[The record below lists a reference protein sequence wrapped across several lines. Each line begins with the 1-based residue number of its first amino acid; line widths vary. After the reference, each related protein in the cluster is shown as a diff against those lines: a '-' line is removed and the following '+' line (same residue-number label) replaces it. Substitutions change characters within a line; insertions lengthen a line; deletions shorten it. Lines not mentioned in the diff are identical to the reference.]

1 MAGLPPLPR
10 LPGSASLLLQVTDRW
25 PSASTTR
32 STQSWPVSSV
42 TLAPAVLP
50 AVARRVTAA
59 IVVPVAKTAAVAT
72 VALGGIA
79 EQRFNA
85 LTDLRITQLD
95 SGLTV
100 ATEHVPGALS
110 VATGVWVGVGSRDE
124 PAELSGV
131 SHFLEHL
138 LFKGTATR
146 SSQEISRSVDRVG
159 GDFNAFTS
167 KEYTAYYCRLPARHA
182 LFGVELLGDVLIRPA
197 LRASDVDSERLV
209 ILEELAM
216 DDDSPDDVAHR
227 MFSSQLFADH
237 PLGRET
243 AGDRDTVLAIDAG
256 DVRRFFD
263 SHYHA
268 GSMVVTLAGPIPHDE
283 ALKMLSSA
291 FVDVRRTGEVPQRT
305 APDKIGGN
313 DSIDDDTEQVHI
325 VMGSRALPRGD
336 EDREPLDVINQVFGG
351 GLSSRL
357 FEEIRE
363 RRGLAYSVYSGVSA
377 YADSGAFQMYA
388 GTQPEHRDEVIALLR
403 AELDK
408 LVNDGI
414 SDEELDVAVG
424 YLTGAF
430 ELGLEDTGA
439 RMARNGGQ
447 LITTGSVRPIDEQ
460 VARWAAVDQVAV
472 KRTIDR
478 VLTIDPILV
487 TVGPT
492 ATR

>member
-1 MAGLPPLPR
+1 M
-10 LPGSASLLLQVTDRW
+10 
-25 PSASTTR
+25 
-32 STQSWPVSSV
+32 
-42 TLAPAVLP
+42 
-50 AVARRVTAA
+50 
-59 IVVPVAKTAAVAT
+59 
-72 VALGGIA
+72 
-79 EQRFNA
+79 
-85 LTDLRITQLD
+85 
-95 SGLTV
+95 

-124 PAELSGV
+124 PPELSGV

-138 LFKGTATR
+138 LFKGTPTR
-146 SSQEISRSVDRVG
+146 SSQDISRSVDRVG

-182 LFGVELLGDVLIRPA
+182 VFGVGLLGDVLIRPA
-197 LRASDVDSERLV
+197 LREADVDSERLV

-227 MFSSQLFADH
+227 MFAAQLFAEH

-243 AGDRDTVLAIDAG
+243 AGDRDTVQAINAA
-256 DVRRFFD
+256 DVRTFFE

-268 GSMVVTLAGPIPHDE
+268 GSMVVTLAGPIDHDE
-283 ALKMLSSA
+283 ALQLVSTA
-291 FVDVRRTGEVPQRT
+291 FADVRTTGHIPQRS
-305 APDKIGGN
+305 APDGIGGS
-313 DSIDDDTEQVHI
+313 DSMDDDTEQVHI
-325 VMGSRALPRGD
+325 VMGGRSFARGD
-336 EDREPLDVINQVFGG
+336 NDREALDVVNHVFGG

-377 YADSGAFQMYA
+377 YTDSGAFQMYA
-388 GTQPEHRDEVIALLR
+388 GTQPEHGDEVIELMHS
-403 AELDK
+403 ELDR
-408 LVNDGI
+408 LVSDGVT
-414 SDEELDVAVG
+414 DDELDVAVG

-460 VARWAAVDQVAV
+460 VARWAAVDQTAV
-472 KRTIDR
+472 KRTIGRVFNDDR
-478 VLTIDPILV
+478 ITV
-487 TVGPT
+487 TVGPNS
-492 ATR
+492 

>member
-1 MAGLPPLPR
+1 M
-10 LPGSASLLLQVTDRW
+10 
-25 PSASTTR
+25 
-32 STQSWPVSSV
+32 
-42 TLAPAVLP
+42 
-50 AVARRVTAA
+50 
-59 IVVPVAKTAAVAT
+59 
-72 VALGGIA
+72 
-79 EQRFNA
+79 
-85 LTDLRITQLD
+85 
-95 SGLTV
+95 

-124 PAELSGV
+124 PVELSGV

-138 LFKGTATR
+138 LFKGTPTR
-146 SSQEISRSVDRVG
+146 TSQEISRSVDRVG
-159 GDFNAFTS
+159 GDFNAFTA

-197 LRASDVDSERLV
+197 LRETDVDSERLV

-227 MFSSQLFADH
+227 TFAAQLFSDH

-243 AGDRDTVLAIDAG
+243 AGDRDTVQAIKAA

-268 GSMVVTLAGPIPHDE
+268 GSMVVTFAGPIEHDE
-283 ALKMLSSA
+283 ALKLISA
-291 FVDVRRTGEVPQRT
+291 AFAEVRPAGEMVLRQPPQSVGR
-305 APDKIGGN
+305 N

-325 VMGSRALPRGD
+325 VMGGRSLARGD
-336 EDREPLDVINQVFGG
+336 DDREALDVVNHVFGG

-377 YADSGAFQMYA
+377 YTDSGAFQMYA
-388 GTQPEHRDEVIALLR
+388 GTQPEHGDEVIGLMR
-403 AELDK
+403 GELDR
-408 LVNDGI
+408 LVSDGI
-414 SDEELDVAVG
+414 TDDELDVAVG

-447 LITTGSVRPIDEQ
+447 LITTGSIRPIAEQ
-460 VARWAAVDQVAV
+460 VQRWAAVEQSAV
-472 KRTIDR
+472 KRLIGR
-478 VLTIDPILV
+478 VFVDDPIVV

-492 ATR
+492 A

>member
-1 MAGLPPLPR
+1 
-10 LPGSASLLLQVTDRW
+10 
-25 PSASTTR
+25 
-32 STQSWPVSSV
+32 
-42 TLAPAVLP
+42 
-50 AVARRVTAA
+50 
-59 IVVPVAKTAAVAT
+59 
-72 VALGGIA
+72 
-79 EQRFNA
+79 

-124 PAELSGV
+124 PPELSGV

-138 LFKGTATR
+138 LFKGTPTR

-159 GDFNAFTS
+159 GDFNAFTA

-182 LFGVELLGDVLIRPA
+182 TFGVDLLGDVLIRPA
-197 LRASDVDSERLV
+197 LREADVDSERLV

-227 MFSSQLFADH
+227 MFAAQLFADH

-243 AGDRDTVLAIDAG
+243 AGDRDTVQAINAD
-256 DVRRFFD
+256 DVRRFFE

-268 GSMVVTLAGPIPHDE
+268 GSMVVTLAGPIDHDV
-283 ALKMLSSA
+283 ALQMVATSFA
-291 FVDVRRTGEVPQRT
+291 DVRHTGTTPSRNAPT
-305 APDKIGGN
+305 AIGGS
-313 DSIDDDTEQVHI
+313 DSLDDDTEQVHI
-325 VMGSRALPRGD
+325 VMGGRALARGD
-336 EDREPLDVINQVFGG
+336 EDREALDVVNHVFGG

-363 RRGLAYSVYSGVSA
+363 RRGLAYSVYSGASA
-377 YADSGAFQMYA
+377 YTDSGAFQMYA
-388 GTQPEHRDEVIALLR
+388 GTQPEHGDEVIELMR
-403 AELDK
+403 SELDR
-408 LVNDGI
+408 LISDGI
-414 SDEELDVAVG
+414 TDDELDVATG

-447 LITTGSVRPIDEQ
+447 LITTGAVRPIDEQ
-460 VARWAAVDQVAV
+460 VARWAAVDQTAV
-472 KRTIDR
+472 KRTIAR
-478 VLTIDPILV
+478 VFTDDPITV
-487 TVGPT
+487 TVGPKL
-492 ATR
+492 

>member
-1 MAGLPPLPR
+1 M
-10 LPGSASLLLQVTDRW
+10 
-25 PSASTTR
+25 
-32 STQSWPVSSV
+32 
-42 TLAPAVLP
+42 
-50 AVARRVTAA
+50 
-59 IVVPVAKTAAVAT
+59 
-72 VALGGIA
+72 
-79 EQRFNA
+79 
-85 LTDLRITQLD
+85 TDLRITQLD

-138 LFKGTATR
+138 LFKGTPTR
-146 SSQEISRSVDRVG
+146 TSQEISRSVDRVG
-159 GDFNAFTS
+159 GDFNAFTA

-182 LFGVELLGDVLIRPA
+182 VFCVDLLGDVLLRPA
-197 LRASDVDSERLV
+197 LREADVDSERLV

-227 MFSSQLFADH
+227 TFASQLFADH

-243 AGDRDTVLAIDAG
+243 AGDRGTVQAINAA
-256 DVRRFFD
+256 DVRQFFE

-268 GSMVVTLAGPIPHDE
+268 GSMVVTLAGPIDHDE
-283 ALKMLSSA
+283 ALRLISSA
-291 FVDVRRTGEVPQRT
+291 FADVRPSGHVASRQ
-305 APDKIGGN
+305 APEAIGRHR
-313 DSIDDDTEQVHI
+313 SIDDDTEQVHI
-325 VMGSRALPRGD
+325 VIGCRSLARGD
-336 EDREPLDVINQVFGG
+336 ADREALDVVNHVFGG

-377 YADSGAFQMYA
+377 YTDSGAFQMYA
-388 GTQPEHRDEVIALLR
+388 GTQPEHGDTVIELMR
-403 AELDK
+403 AELER
-408 LVNDGI
+408 LVRDGI
-414 SDEELDVAVG
+414 SDEELDIAVG

-447 LITTGSVRPIDEQ
+447 LITTGKIRPIADQ
-460 VARWAAVDQVAV
+460 VARWAAVDQAAV
-472 KRTIDR
+472 KRTIGR
-478 VLTIDPILV
+478 VFADDPIVV

-492 ATR
+492 P

>member
-1 MAGLPPLPR
+1 M
-10 LPGSASLLLQVTDRW
+10 
-25 PSASTTR
+25 
-32 STQSWPVSSV
+32 
-42 TLAPAVLP
+42 
-50 AVARRVTAA
+50 
-59 IVVPVAKTAAVAT
+59 
-72 VALGGIA
+72 
-79 EQRFNA
+79 
-85 LTDLRITQLD
+85 TDLRITQLE

-131 SHFLEHL
+131 SYFLEYL
-138 LFKGTATR
+138 LFKGTPNRT
-146 SSQEISRSVDRVG
+146 SQEISRSVDRVG
-159 GDFNAFTS
+159 GDFNAFTA

-182 LFGVELLGDVLIRPA
+182 VFCIDLLADVLIRPA
-197 LRASDVDSERLV
+197 LRETDVDSERLV

-227 MFSSQLFADH
+227 MFAAQLFAGH

-243 AGDRDTVLAIDAG
+243 AGDRETVQAITAA
-256 DVRRFFD
+256 DVRRFFE

-268 GSMVVTLAGPIPHDE
+268 GSMVVSLAGPIDHDE
-283 ALKMLSSA
+283 ALQLISNA
-291 FVDVRRTGEVPQRT
+291 FADVRPTGHTPIRS
-305 APDKIGGN
+305 APDAVGAH

-325 VMGSRALPRGD
+325 VMGGRSFARGD
-336 EDREPLDVINQVFGG
+336 EDREALDVVNHVFGG

-388 GTQPEHRDEVIALLR
+388 GTQPEHGDEVIDLMR
-403 AELDK
+403 SELDR
-408 LVNDGI
+408 LVSDSI
-414 SDEELDVAVG
+414 SDDELDVATG

-439 RMARNGGQ
+439 RMARNGSQ
-447 LITTGSVRPIDEQ
+447 LITTGSIRPIADQ
-460 VARWAAVDQVAV
+460 VARWAAVDQIAV
-472 KRTIDR
+472 KRTIER
-478 VLTIDPILV
+478 VFTSEPIVV

-492 ATR
+492 T